1 MSNAKELR
9 ERCNQLKDERREE
22 LKSVL
27 NIYAQE
33 YFSTRPFRAV
43 IGNKRCKPIPI
54 HKSILGF
61 EQKSVYHDR
70 YLFWPNFSKDQLRKE
85 LEDLGFVLTESSNFC
100 ISIPPIQKGKKLTF
114 AQKWMKMINDNYSAY
129 CHNQKKLANEVYS
142 TLILDLL
149 SMSAEE
155 IKTCEGYTLF
165 YNYKYNSKSKISIK
179 CYSYVKSLMAKDR
192 IAEFYE
198 NNEYKGIIVYH

>member
-1 MSNAKELR
+1 MSDAKELR

-27 NIYAQE
+27 NMYAQE

-43 IGNKRCKPIPI
+43 IGNKRCKPVPI
-54 HKSILGF
+54 HKSIFGF
-61 EQKSVYHDR
+61 EKKSVYHDKF
-70 YLFWPNFSKDQLRKE
+70 LVWPNFSKNQLRKE
-85 LEDLGFVLTESSNFC
+85 LEDLGFVLTESSYFC

-149 SMSAEE
+149 SRPAEE
-155 IKTCEGYTLF
+155 IKTCEEYTLF
-165 YNYKYNSKSKISIK
+165 YNYKYNFKNPISIK
-179 CYSYVKSLMAKDR
+179 CYSYVKRLMAKDR
-192 IAEFYE
+192 IEEFHE